1 MILAAREAGDL
12 AQQGRPENLTSEEV
26 SRLSDYGISYNLAAH
41 AVALAGVP
49 DEDQRPR

>member
-12 AQQGRPENLTSEEV
+12 V
-26 SRLSDYGISYNLAAH
+26 STGQNKGLVGGETLGDYGISFDLAAH